1 MNEKIEKAL
10 KDVQEKTENAIVKVS
25 LFMQKH
31 PVIAS
36 AISTTAGAL
45 VTGAIAYTVG
55 RNNGRDEGVRK
66 TMTMYTQPLRDEKIN
81 SVTMYTKK
89 GDKVWTVTGD
99 TYKETPNDISV
110 ICDAAGL
117 FKLKP
122 AECMYISR
130 VGDELLI
137 RK

>member
-10 KDVQEKTENAIVKVS
+10 NNVQEKTEDAIVSVNQ
-25 LFMQKH
+25 FMQKH

-36 AISTTAGAL
+36 VVGTTAGAL
-45 VTGAIAYTVG
+45 VTGVIAYAVG
-55 RNNGRDEGVRK
+55 RNNGRYEGVRK
-66 TMTMYTQPLRDEKIN
+66 TMVMYTQPLRDENID

-99 TYKETPNDISV
+99 TYKETPNDISM

-122 AECMYISR
+122 TECMYISR